1 MNIKSEK
8 GITNIDI
15 TVSVILITLFVSLI
29 ETIATN
35 INSNSKNIRRKTEAL
50 NYAINEI
57 EDVKASNFEDLDKI
71 YVGSEAEGN
80 IENSGFYKKITIT
93 DYADLDKNK
102 DDDTIKRDIV
112 KIVKVEI
119 SYKQG
124 KDTQTVDLSTVVTK
138 K

>member
-1 MNIKSEK
+1 M
-8 GITNIDI
+8 
-15 TVSVILITLFVSLI
+15 
-29 ETIATN
+29 
-35 INSNSKNIRRKTEAL
+35 
-50 NYAINEI
+50 
-57 EDVKASNFEDLDKI
+57 
-71 YVGSEAEGN
+71 GSEAEGN